1 MKAFGHH
8 RPSDAEAIEAT
19 AAAWLAQRDDG
30 LTPEQE
36 ADFAQWRGADV
47 RHEAAVAR
55 LEAAW
60 TALQQLRD
68 FRPEARVH
76 PDRNLLRPPPKR
88 RRGLPFPALAATV
101 ALAASLAVA
110 AVWWV
115 GSSRR
120 EAASRKQ
127 HYATTVDGYER
138 VSLADGTMVEL
149 NSASEVAV
157 QFSPAERRVRL
168 VRGEAHFT
176 VAKNK
181 ARPFLV
187 EAGTIAV
194 HAVGTAFNVRLG
206 GKDVEVLVTEG
217 KVAVATPENLQPRSE
232 GGGRKS
238 GTGGQIATRVP
249 DEGGRPE
256 EVEPKSADRRQRSE
270 PGRAAGGTAVGTGY
284 TELGANERVVIP
296 VVPVSAAMA
305 SIAPPVIERVAP
317 EAIREALAWQG
328 PRLVFVD
335 TPLADAIAQFNR
347 RNQLQLELADAE
359 LGALPIGG
367 SFRAE
372 NVDAFVRLLVS
383 DGDIAVERPAPNRV
397 VLRKVKPEHRP
408 K

>member
-1 MKAFGHH
+1 VLLEVIANG
-8 RPSDAEAIEAT
+8 IEAKGMPAF
-19 AAAWLAQRDDG
+19 AAIINASQRRAVLAYIRATFGTEHGRQAK
-30 LTPEQE
+30 P
-36 ADFAQWRGADV
+36 
-47 RHEAAVAR
+47 AAPAR

-88 RRGLPFPALAATV
+88 RRGLPFPALA
-101 ALAASLAVA
+101 VA

-120 EAASRKQ
+120 EAASREQ

-187 EAGTIAV
+187 EAGAV
-194 HAVGTAFNVRLG
+194 AVRAVGTAFNVRLG
-206 GKDVEVLVTEG
+206 GKEVEVLVTEG
-217 KVAVATPENLQPRSE
+217 KVAVAEVERGDERSE
-232 GGGRKS
+232 VRSRKS
-238 GTGGQIATRVP
+238 EVGGQPAAPTP
-249 DEGGRPE
+249 GEGGRS
-256 EVEPKSADRRQRSE
+256 VARSE
-270 PGRAAGGTAVGTGY
+270 SNGLAVGAVY
-284 TELGANERVVIP
+284 AELSANERVVISVAP
-296 VVPVSAAMA
+296 ATAAVA
-305 SIAPPVIERVAP
+305 AVGLPVIEKVAP
-317 EAIREALAWQG
+317 EAMREALAWQG

-383 DGDIAVERPAPNRV
+383 DGEIAVERPAPNRV
-397 VLRKVKPEHRP
+397 VLRKAGPASRPE
-408 K
+408 

>member
-19 AAAWLAQRDDG
+19 AAAWLAQRDEG

-36 ADFAQWRGADV
+36 AEFAQWRGVDV

-76 PDRNLLRPPPKR
+76 PDRDLLRAPRMR
-88 RRGLPFPALAATV
+88 RRLVSFPAIAATTALAA
-101 ALAASLAVA
+101 ALAVA
-110 AVWWV
+110 AVWWF
-115 GSSRR
+115 GSIRR
-120 EAASRKQ
+120 DAVNREQ

-138 VSLADGTMVEL
+138 VSLVDGSIVEL
-149 NSASEVAV
+149 NSASEVLML
-157 QFSPAERRVRL
+157 FSPAERRVRL

-187 EAGTIAV
+187 EAGTVAV
-194 HAVGTAFNVRLG
+194 RAVGTAFNVRLG

-217 KVAVATPENLQPRSE
+217 KVAVAEVERGGQRSE
-232 GGGRKS
+232 VRSQKS
-238 GTGGQIATRVP
+238 EVGGQPAAPTP
-249 DEGGRPE
+249 GEGGRS
-256 EVEPKSADRRQRSE
+256 VARS
-270 PGRAAGGTAVGTGY
+270 GSNGLAVGAVY
-284 TELGANERVVIP
+284 AELSANERVVIP
-296 VVPVSAAMA
+296 VVPASAAE
-305 SIAPPVIERVAP
+305 STVVLPVIERVAP

-359 LGALPIGG
+359 LGTLPIGG

-372 NVDAFVRLLVS
+372 NVDAFVRLLAS
-383 DGDIAVERPAPNRV
+383 GGDITVDRPEANRII
-397 VLRKVKPEHRP
+397 LRRAK
-408 K
+408 